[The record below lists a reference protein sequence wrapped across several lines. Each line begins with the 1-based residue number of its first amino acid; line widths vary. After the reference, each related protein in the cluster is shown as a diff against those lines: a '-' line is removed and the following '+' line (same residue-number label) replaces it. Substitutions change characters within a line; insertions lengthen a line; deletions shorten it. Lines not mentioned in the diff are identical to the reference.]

1 MKTALIFATLLIFVY
16 SDDSGYPSNLPKEFN
31 ELKELQKKCSEAEEE
46 EEKCLSETLSNS
58 NYKCCMMTV
67 EYPENKNDEDNN
79 DSKICTIMIKD
90 IKYFQEAYNNAMFK
104 AQLREIFG
112 YIRHGIYFIQDD
124 GQKHYIA
131 DDMSFKMKQTYKCN
145 DGIAEYK
152 YGYDVYSPSDIAV
165 YDSGSHCLKYFYRYL
180 YGENY
185 DENLELTPV
194 SKEDCQNAQLT
205 QGAKDDGIK
214 CGFYQF
220 TVNYLQ
226 GGSKT
231 YSTCYIYNANIISE
245 GKLDEKTQSELQLF
259 VSQVDAR
266 EGDGG
271 TFTTYTTKFSDESGN
286 SYTFDMTGAIS
297 KQSSSKLIMTKY
309 LYLLFVLF
317 ML

>member
-1 MKTALIFATLLIFVY
+1 MIWH
-16 SDDSGYPSNLPKEFN
+16 
-31 ELKELQKKCSEAEEE
+31 
-46 EEKCLSETLSNS
+46 
-58 NYKCCMMTV
+58 
-67 EYPENKNDEDNN
+67 
-79 DSKICTIMIKD
+79 SK
-90 IKYFQEAYNNAMFK
+90 
-104 AQLREIFG
+104 L
-112 YIRHGIYFIQDD
+112 
-124 GQKHYIA
+124 
-131 DDMSFKMKQTYKCN
+131 KQTYKCN
-145 DGIAEYK
+145 DGIAEYT

-165 YDSGSHCLKYFYRYL
+165 YDSDSHCLKYFYRYL

-185 DENLELTPV
+185 DENSELTPV

-205 QGAKDDGIK
+205 QGAKDAGIK

-231 YSTCYIYNANIISE
+231 YSTCYIYNSNIISE
-245 GKLDEKTQSELQLF
+245 GKLDEKTQSELQSF
-259 VSQVDAR
+259 VWQVDAR